1 MIRRLL
7 LVVLASALA
16 FRLGLWLVPLPV
28 PPRITSILLLDRQ
41 GRPLREAGSE
51 GRRVSLE
58 QVSPYLVQ
66 ATLAAEDHRFYGHWG
81 VDLSATAGAALGNL
95 RAGRVVSG
103 GSTLTQQVVTN
114 LCGRSPGWGGKALEG
129 LRALKLETM
138 LGKAEILEIYLG
150 LVPYGNNTRGI
161 ESAARFYF
169 GRPAAALSLAQ
180 AALLA
185 GLPNGP
191 TLYDPLRQPERAIQR
206 QRWILQRMVKLGMI
220 EDEAYQR
227 ALSEPLE
234 VRAHPEQFSAPHFCE
249 LVLQAN
255 KAALASS
262 LRTSLDGP
270 LQDEV
275 QRLVRAQVGAM
286 RQRGMNGAA
295 AVVLDNASGEVRAL
309 VGSPDFF
316 DADNAGQVNLATSL
330 RQPGSALKPFTYGLA
345 LERGMSPASILLDEE
360 VRYATGAGEFVP
372 SNYDGRFH
380 GPVRLRTALASSYNV
395 PAVRLTHELGVESLL
410 DRLRLAGLTSL
421 DRPAQHYGLSLTLG
435 SGEVTLLQLCNSYR
449 ALARGGRYSPVRWW
463 PSAEEVP
470 EVQIFPPRV
479 AFLLTDILSD
489 PAARAPAFGH
499 DSVLSLPFPCAV
511 KTGTSRAYRDN
522 WTLGFTTEY
531 TVGVWAGN
539 TGGQAMRDVS
549 GVAGAGPLFREV
561 MLALHRSS
569 PPAPFAPPPGLRR
582 GVICIQSGMTA
593 GRHCPGRM
601 PEWDPPAQT
610 CDCQCPAEAVQIT
623 FPAEGDQFVIDPNLA
638 RRFQTLQMTASGPT
652 RWRVDGKPVAEGEW
666 PLQPG
671 LHVAEIPGH
680 AVHFSVR

>member
-1 MIRRLL
+1 M
-7 LVVLASALA
+7 
-16 FRLGLWLVPLPV
+16 
-28 PPRITSILLLDRQ
+28 
-41 GRPLREAGSE
+41 
-51 GRRVSLE
+51 
-58 QVSPYLVQ
+58 
-66 ATLAAEDHRFYGHWG
+66 
-81 VDLSATAGAALGNL
+81 
-95 RAGRVVSG
+95 
-103 GSTLTQQVVTN
+103 
-114 LCGRSPGWGGKALEG
+114 
-129 LRALKLETM
+129 
-138 LGKAEILEIYLG
+138 
-150 LVPYGNNTRGI
+150 
-161 ESAARFYF
+161 
-169 GRPAAALSLAQ
+169 
-180 AALLA
+180 
-185 GLPNGP
+185 
-191 TLYDPLRQPERAIQR
+191 QR

-220 EDEAYQR
+220 ADEAYQR

-249 LVLQAN
+249 LVLQSQP
-255 KAALASS
+255 ALASR

-275 QRLVRAQVGAM
+275 QRLVRAQVEAM
-286 RQRGMNGAA
+286 RLRGMNGAA
-295 AVVLDNASGEVRAL
+295 VVVLDNASGEVRAL

-345 LERGMSPASILLDEE
+345 LERGMSPATILLDEE

-395 PAVRLTHELGVESLL
+395 PAVRLAHQLGVEPLL
-410 DRLRLAGLTSL
+410 ERLRAAGLTSL

-435 SGEVTLLQLCNSYR
+435 SGEVNLLQLCNAYR
-449 ALARGGRYSPVRWW
+449 ALARGGRYGPVRLW
-463 PSAEEVP
+463 PSAQEVP
-470 EVQIFPPRV
+470 DVEIFSPRV

-489 PAARAPAFGH
+489 PAARAPAFGR

-522 WTLGFTTEY
+522 WTLGYTTGY

-569 PPAPFAPPPGLRR
+569 RPAPFKPPGGLRR
-582 GVICIQSGMTA
+582 GVICIQSGLAA
-593 GRHCPGRM
+593 GPHCPGHL
-601 PEWDPPAQT
+601 PEWEPPTQS
-610 CDCQCPAEAVQIT
+610 CDCQRAAESLQIT
-623 FPAEGDQFVIDPNLA
+623 FPAEGDHFVIDPNLA

-652 RWRVDGKPVAEGEW
+652 RWRVDGKPVPEGEW

-680 AVHFSVR
+680 SVHFSVR